1 MQNNNKHRI
10 ALFGSVK
17 ILVFAALL
25 CAISG
30 VMKFI
35 APSGDTWRISLENFP
50 IIFGGITMGTIIGG
64 AVGVVADLL
73 GCLFRGYAI
82 NPLITVA
89 SMSIGLISG
98 ICFMLLKKLNQVVSI
113 IFTVFSAHIIGNVI
127 IKTVVL
133 HTMFGTPIGVLFAER
148 IVTYFITA
156 AVECVVIIVL
166 YKNKAIKNG
175 LKRVIGY
182 DGL

>member
-1 MQNNNKHRI
+1 MQKNNKQPL

-25 CAISG
+25 CAVSG

-50 IIFGGITMGTIIGG
+50 IIFGGITMGSIIGG
-64 AVGVVADLL
+64 VVGIVADLL

-82 NPLITVA
+82 NPLITLA
-89 SMSIGLISG
+89 SMSVGLISG
-98 ICFMLLKKLNQVVSI
+98 LCFRLLKRYRNFAMILS
-113 IFTVFSAHIIGNVI
+113 VFWAHIIGNVI

-133 HTMFGTPIGVLFAER
+133 HSMFGTPIAVLFAER
-148 IVTYFITA
+148 IVTYCVTA
-156 AVECVVIIVL
+156 AVECVIIIVL
-166 YKNKAIKNG
+166 LNNKAIKKG
-175 LKRVIGY
+175 LGRVIGY
-182 DGL
+182 DEL